1 MTAIGREI
9 SGPGAGSVNHVSSVD
24 LYWLPLGAGGH
35 SVRLNGKVFEFV
47 AAALARRDRRDLY
60 HSALIVTT
68 ADARWTIELGP
79 EQKGEHGRVA
89 GGSVGSVI
97 LGSLRVFRYEAR
109 CWRDG
114 VIPDIEEAVASPARL
129 SDDREVADRIIE
141 LAPNIP
147 TAVWGRDEL
156 GAGEM
161 WNSNSVTSW
170 LLERAGVNTDQIEMP
185 PNGRAP
191 GWDAGV
197 IVARREA
204 T

>member
-1 MTAIGREI
+1 M
-9 SGPGAGSVNHVSSVD
+9 NLVSSVD

-35 SVRLNGKVFEFV
+35 SVRLNGKVFEYFAV
-47 AAALARRDRRDLY
+47 ALARRDRRDLY
-60 HSALIVTT
+60 HSALIV
-68 ADARWTIELGP
+68 ANEDARWTIELGP

-97 LGSLRVFRYEAR
+97 LGSLRLFRYEAR

-114 VIPDIEEAVASPARL
+114 IIPDIDEAVASPVRL
-129 SDDREVADRIIE
+129 STDPEVASRILD
-141 LAPNIP
+141 LAPKIP
-147 TAVWGRDEL
+147 TLVWGRDEL
-156 GAGEM
+156 GTGEM

-170 LLERAGVNTDQIEMP
+170 LLERAGVDTDRIEMP

-197 IVARREA
+197 IVARRAA